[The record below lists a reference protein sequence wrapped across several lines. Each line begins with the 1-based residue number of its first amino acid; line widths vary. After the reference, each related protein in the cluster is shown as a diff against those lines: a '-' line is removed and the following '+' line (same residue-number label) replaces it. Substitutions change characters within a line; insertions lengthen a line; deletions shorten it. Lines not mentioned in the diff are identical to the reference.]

1 MPRKK
6 KSNTKKSKASLE
18 EMNQTHGMEQ
28 KPKPTTLA
36 QIWGDDGMSR
46 YGTMNEVEYDSFLN
60 NSSKSDLQAH
70 ANKVGLL
77 PIDNVLILKERLKR
91 EFVAHVA
98 KYNAPQ
104 EIKQN
109 PVSSESM
116 RILSEGK

>member
-6 KSNTKKSKASLE
+6 QNNTKKSKASLE

-46 YGTMNEVEYDSFLN
+46 YGTMNEMEYDRFLH
-60 NSSKSDLQAH
+60 NSSKSDRHPH